1 VFRIPVSVTNS
12 KLIALTSLA
21 AIVFV
26 AAACGDSSDGTSMD
40 VDREPILALAGAAT
54 EEAQNMERHADE
66 MEAAAA
72 TRPDHAH
79 WAADAATLRANASS
93 VAFMANA
100 AMAIYNDP
108 GSHGGSGELDRVF
121 SDGVGL
127 HELGETL
134 AEHADAMQS
143 HVAVMREQAAG
154 DQALLTVIDSL
165 ASDADAMK
173 TVGEAAMDR
182 GTELQNQARRLANTV
197 GIKLPSGGEH
207 EDR

>member
-1 VFRIPVSVTNS
+1 
-12 KLIALTSLA
+12 
-21 AIVFV
+21 
-26 AAACGDSSDGTSMD
+26 
-40 VDREPILALAGAAT
+40 
-54 EEAQNMERHADE
+54 MERHADE

-72 TRPDHAH
+72 TRPSHAH

-93 VAFMANA
+93 MAFMANS

-108 GSHGGSGELDRVF
+108 GSHPGNAVELDRV
-121 SDGVGL
+121 SGDGVNL
-127 HELGETL
+127 HALGETL
-134 AEHADAMQS
+134 VEHAEAMLS

-154 DQALLTVIDSL
+154 DEALLTIVDSL

-182 GTELQNQARRLANTV
+182 GTELQNQARRLADTV
-197 GIKLPSGGEH
+197 GVKLPSGGEH